1 MLRDLDSELKR
12 WSEEVVPRARKLAV
26 SLGADGTE
34 VSLTSLAIR
43 WNEEYSPDY
52 GEIPEVRLRFRVAS
66 RRDYESEEV
75 HLELTDIRFRLDF
88 GSYDIIFTRF
98 LSPGEE
104 APSNFPSFL
113 EKTEPVFS
121 SKGSGEDPIKTVE
134 NLPAYP
140 AISKLYLDVV
150 TRWYDKPP
158 EIEDM
163 HVMRGYDEAIIEAG
177 DKAIRKELWKGE
189 FLELLKG
196 IRGEPG
202 WREHVNTP
210 APGTTN
216 VSWYPP
222 DHTNYYMYFRIDR
235 DAPPRLIVFVDPS
248 LRGSTSGWRAER
260 EFKNYKQVL
269 SLPKS
274 LQAWV
279 LSDIEK
285 MEGQTNSFHYD
296 QMKRVAATGVPHD
309 FERAYQ
315 KLRQVLIPAVEPE
328 EMHTLRGYDEAK
340 EKRK

>member
-12 WSEEVVPRARKLAV
+12 WSEEVTPWARKLAI
-26 SLGADGTE
+26 SLGADDVE
-34 VSLTSLAIR
+34 VSLTYLWIK
-43 WNEEYSPDY
+43 WYGEYNSDY
-52 GEIPEVRLRFRVAS
+52 GYLPQIGLRFRIAS
-66 RRDYESEEV
+66 RNGSVSLSE
-75 HLELTDIRFRLDF
+75 IRFRLDF
-88 GSYDIIFTRF
+88 SSYDITF
-98 LSPGEE
+98 LLPLAFGVD
-104 APSNFPSFL
+104 APPTFASFL
-113 EKTEPVFS
+113 EKTKPATP
-121 SKGSGEDPIKTVE
+121 GSGVDPIKTAE
-134 NLPAYP
+134 SLPTYP
-140 AISKLYLDVV
+140 VISKLYRDIL

-269 SLPKS
+269 GLPKS

-285 MEGQTNSFHYD
+285 MGGQTNSFHYD